1 MEASVDPL
9 FRGPDWKPITPKGGS
24 FLHADFT
31 VDLGRREHEVSV
43 LFKPTQS
50 TIVFTI
56 VTDAAERARSGVL
69 AQDYHVYH
77 TRAGHFGHFSET
89 EVVEAARVLAS
100 LLVKRA

>member
-1 MEASVDPL
+1 MAVDQP
-9 FRGPDWKPITPKGGS
+9 FPRGTFK
-24 FLHADFT
+24 

-56 VTDAAERARSGVL
+56 ITDAAERARSGVL
-69 AQDYHVYH
+69 AQDYRVYH
-77 TRAGHFGHFSET
+77 TRAGHFGHFSAT
-89 EVVEAARVLAS
+89 QVVEAARVLAS

>member
-1 MEASVDPL
+1 MAADQP
-9 FRGPDWKPITPKGGS
+9 FPRGTFK
-24 FLHADFT
+24 
-31 VDLGRREHEVSV
+31 VDLGRGEHEVSV

-56 VTDAAERARSGVL
+56 ITDAAERVRSGVL
-69 AQDYHVYH
+69 AQDYRVYH
-77 TRAGHFGHFSET
+77 TRAGHFGHFSEM

>member
-1 MEASVDPL
+1 MAADQP
-9 FRGPDWKPITPKGGS
+9 FPRGTFK
-24 FLHADFT
+24 
-31 VDLGRREHEVSV
+31 VDLGREHEVSV

-56 VTDAAERARSGVL
+56 ITDAAERARSGVL
-69 AQDYHVYH
+69 AQDYRVHH
-77 TRAGHFGHFSET
+77 TRTGHFGHFSET